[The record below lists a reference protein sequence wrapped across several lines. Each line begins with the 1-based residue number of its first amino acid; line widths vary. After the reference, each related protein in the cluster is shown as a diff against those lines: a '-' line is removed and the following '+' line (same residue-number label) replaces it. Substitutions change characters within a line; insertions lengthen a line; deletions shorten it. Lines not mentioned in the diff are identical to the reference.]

1 MTRPS
6 AIVTGGSRG
15 IGLAIAQ
22 RLADDGYDVLTAQ
35 RSPPPDPRLGH
46 LEIDLS
52 DLDAVTQAFGEV
64 AKQQVVEVLVNNAG
78 VSGVAMVGQLDMEDF
93 ARFATVNLGA
103 VIAGTNAVVPAMID
117 RRFGRI
123 MNIGSRASLGKEGRS
138 FYAATKAGLAGLTRT
153 WALELAP
160 HGITVNTIAP
170 GPTATALFNE
180 TNPEGSAARQA
191 IMSSVPVGRLAEP
204 ADIAAAT
211 AFFVRSEAGF
221 VTGQT
226 LSVCGGITVGIATQ

>member
-22 RLADDGYDVLTAQ
+22 RLADDGYAVLTAQ

-46 LEIDLS
+46 LEIDLA
-52 DLDAVTQAFGEV
+52 DLDAVTEAFGD
-64 AKQQVVEVLVNNAG
+64 AARGQSIDILVNNAG
-78 VSGVAMVGQLDMEDF
+78 VSGVAMIGELNMQDF
-93 ARFATVNLGA
+93 ARFAAVNLGA
-103 VIAGTNAVVPAMID
+103 VIAGTNAVVSAMID

-123 MNIGSRASLGKEGRS
+123 INIGSRASLGKEGRS

-191 IMSSVPVGRLAEP
+191 ILSSVPAGRLAEP
-204 ADIAAAT
+204 ADVAAAV
-211 AFFVRSEAGF
+211 AFFAQREAGF

-226 LSVCGGITVGIATQ
+226 LSVCGGITVGLAAQ